1 MEFLAEFH
9 PRVVHFPIALL
20 LTYVLFET
28 LGAIT
33 KKDFLLKAAHLIL
46 LLGVIG
52 AFAAVQT
59 GERAEM
65 AFDFWNKEASALM
78 EQHEQYANI
87 TIWYFTALLV
97 IRTFLVF
104 KKKFTNVFKY
114 SFVVL
119 ALIGAFF
126 VFKTGDLGGRLV
138 YEHGIGTQYK
148 IDVMEDY

>member
-20 LTYVLFET
+20 LTYVLFEV

-97 IRTFLVF
+97 VRTFLVF

-126 VFKTGDLGGRLV
+126 VFKTGDLGGRMV

>member
-20 LTYVLFET
+20 LTYVLFES

-33 KKDFLLKAAHLIL
+33 KKEFLLKGAHLIL

-59 GERAEM
+59 GERAED
-65 AFDFWNKEASALM
+65 AFEYWNKEASALM
-78 EQHEQYANI
+78 EIHEQYANI
-87 TIWYFTALLV
+87 TIWYFAVLLV

-114 SFVVL
+114 AFMVL
-119 ALIGAFF
+119 AIVGAYFIYQ
-126 VFKTGDLGGRLV
+126 TGDHGGRMV
-138 YEHGIGTQYK
+138 YEHGIGTKYK
-148 IDVMEDY
+148 INVMEDY